1 MITESAFDRNE
12 VSFMN
17 IRHKRKEKEESVSTA
32 RELFQ
37 WVAAIV
43 AAVLIALAIDN
54 FVIVNAQIPSGSME
68 NTIMTG
74 DRVIGN
80 RFAYSFSDP
89 QRFDIIIFRYP
100 DDERQLFIKR
110 IIGLPGE
117 TVEIRDGKIYL
128 NGSDE
133 PLEDVQTK
141 ETMVGSFGPYTVPE
155 NSYFVMGDNRNDSKI
170 PATGPILLLQK
181 MRFSERRSS
190 ATGRFLNLKFLN
202 KIFSKKVCENENH
215 ISHTSSFILI
225 IPFSDITRSIRSS
238 CSSVGISSHI
248 RLSLHRIAFSQS
260 SGIFSR

>member
-1 MITESAFDRNE
+1 MITESASDRNE

-100 DDERQLFIKR
+100 DDESQLFIKR

-117 TVEIRDGKIYL
+117 TVEIQDGKIYL

-141 ETMVGSFGPYTVPE
+141 ETMV
-155 NSYFVMGDNRNDSKI
+155 VMGDNRNDSKDSRYWTNTFVTKDEI
-170 PATGPILLLQK
+170 LGKAIFRYWPI
-181 MRFSERRSS
+181 SE
-190 ATGRFLNLKFLN
+190 F
-202 KIFSKKVCENENH
+202 KILE
-215 ISHTSSFILI
+215 
-225 IPFSDITRSIRSS
+225 
-238 CSSVGISSHI
+238 
-248 RLSLHRIAFSQS
+248 
-260 SGIFSR
+260 